1 MFSLQTKYQ
10 PADFG
15 VFYIVTA
22 GTARVRG
29 PTTMWLHLNIS
40 SQLTA
45 IRGGYGNLDIRDVCM
60 RLLIF
65 DDTGEHRRWRH
76 LTRRIQHDTMH
87 ALPLLGGLLR
97 NVSADYY
104 LAEYARVSGPSLDT
118 LPLKPM
124 PLITLL
130 RRSIRVNDRV
140 DVGEI
145 GKAIIC

>member
-1 MFSLQTKYQ
+1 
-10 PADFG
+10 
-15 VFYIVTA
+15 
-22 GTARVRG
+22 
-29 PTTMWLHLNIS
+29 
-40 SQLTA
+40 
-45 IRGGYGNLDIRDVCM
+45 
-60 RLLIF
+60 
-65 DDTGEHRRWRH
+65 
-76 LTRRIQHDTMH
+76 MH

-130 RRSIRVNDRV
+130 RRSTRVHDRV

-145 GKAIIC
+145 GKAINC